1 MRDMRVCVLASGSK
15 GNATYVEGGGTRVLI
30 DAGLSCRALEQRL
43 GVAGIEAEGLDGIL
57 VTHEHTDHVA
67 GLERFAARHQVTV
80 YANEGTAAVV
90 ERQCRLAGRRPPDF
104 AVFESRVPFALG
116 GLTVTG
122 VRISH
127 DTAEPVAYT
136 LDDGA
141 DRLGYFTDLGFVSRE
156 VATAL
161 VGCTGL
167 VLESNHDPQM
177 LRASGRPFALIARIA
192 GESGHL
198 SNDQACA
205 ALAAHCPPTLR
216 RLVLAHLSE
225 ECNQPSVARAMAA
238 RTLRVIGR
246 DDLAAS
252 LLVAEQARPTPLFEL

>member
-1 MRDMRVCVLASGSK
+1 MRVCVLASGSK

-30 DAGLSCRALEQRL
+30 DAGLSCRALERRL
-43 GVAGIEAEGLDGIL
+43 AEAGLGDGGLDGIL
-57 VTHEHTDHVA
+57 VTHEHADHVA
-67 GLERFAARHQVTV
+67 GLARFAARHGLTV

-90 ERQCRLAGRRPPDF
+90 ERQCRLGGTPPPDF

-122 VRISH
+122 VRVSH

-141 DRLGYFTDLGFVSRE
+141 ARLGYFTDLGFVSRE
-156 VATAL
+156 VAAAFAGCAAL
-161 VGCTGL
+161 I
-167 VLESNHDPQM
+167 LESNHDPQM
-177 LRASGRPFALIARIA
+177 LRASGRPFALVARIA

-198 SNDQACA
+198 SNDQACE
-205 ALAAHCPPTLR
+205 ALAAHCPATLR

-225 ECNQPSVARAMAA
+225 ECNQPAVARALMA
-238 RTLRVIGR
+238 RTLRGIGR
-246 DDLAAS
+246 GDLAES
-252 LLVAEQARPTPLFEL
+252 LLVAGQDRPLQPFEL